1 MKYVLIAIAAVVVG
15 WLAWT
20 QLPGLRTKVSG
31 KVDEYGGWTEEARR
45 EDPVGFLTY
54 AEEKLAKDIEAFR
67 QSRETLAEAKANAEA
82 ERARNEG
89 LLDAA
94 DELAGGFREAYRTAE
109 TAGSWPVEVQGA
121 GYTRAALIEQVESIL
136 GERATYAKV
145 IDIYANVIVSAD
157 EQRKELRDRI
167 QSSEAT
173 LVELRAQKELVRV
186 NKLTAEADELLAQ
199 VDALIDGN
207 RETLV
212 ALDEPRSV
220 AALLAASRDESEPAS
235 ASSALD
241 FLSKE

>member
-1 MKYVLIAIAAVVVG
+1 MKYVLIAIGVVVVG

-20 QLPGLRTKVSG
+20 KLPGLRTKVSG

-45 EDPVGFLTY
+45 DDPVGFLTY

-67 QSRETLAEAKANAEA
+67 QSRETLAAAKANAEA

-94 DELAGGFREAYRTAE
+94 DELAGGFREAYRAAE
-109 TAGSWPVEVQGA
+109 AAGTWPVEVQGA
-121 GYTRAALIEQVESIL
+121 SYARDALIEQVESIL
-136 GERATYAKV
+136 GERASYAKV
-145 IDIYANVIVSAD
+145 VDIYANVIVSAD

-199 VDALIDGN
+199 VEALIDGN

-220 AALLAASRDESEPAS
+220 EALLAASRDESRPTS
-235 ASSALD
+235 ASSALE
-241 FLSKE
+241 FLGKE

>member
-45 EDPVGFLTY
+45 DDPVGFLTY
-54 AEEKLAKDIEAFR
+54 AEEKLGKDIESFR
-67 QSRETLAEAKANAEA
+67 ESRGTLAEAKANAEA
-82 ERARNEG
+82 ERARNTG
-89 LLDAA
+89 LLEAA
-94 DELAGGFREAYRTAE
+94 DELAGGFREAYRAADA
-109 TAGSWPVEVQGA
+109 AGSWPVEVQGA
-121 GYTRAALIEQVESIL
+121 SYSREALIEQVESIL
-136 GERATYAKV
+136 GERASYAKV
-145 IDIYANVIVSAD
+145 IGIYANVIVSAD

-199 VDALIDGN
+199 VNALIDGN

-220 AALLAASRDESEPAS
+220 EALLAASREEGEPAS
-235 ASSALD
+235 SAGALE
-241 FLSKE
+241 FLGQE

>member
-1 MKYVLIAIAAVVVG
+1 MKYVLIAIAVVLLG

-20 QLPGLRTKVSG
+20 KLPGLRTKVSG

-45 EDPVGFLTY
+45 DDPVGFLTY
-54 AEEKLAKDIEAFR
+54 AEEKLASDIEAFR
-67 QSRETLAEAKANAEA
+67 KSREALAATRSNAEA
-82 ERARNEG
+82 EKKKNEG
-89 LLDAA
+89 LLTSA
-94 DELAGGFREAYRTAE
+94 DELAAKFRAAFQASEA
-109 TAGSWPVEVQGA
+109 AGSWPVDVQGA
-121 GYTRAALIEQVESIL
+121 SYDREALIEQVESIL

-145 IDIYANVIVSAD
+145 VGIYGDVITSAE

-186 NKLTAEADELLAQ
+186 DNLTAEADELLAQ

-207 RETLV
+207 RDTLV

-220 AALLAASRDESEPAS
+220 EALLAASREESEPTTS
-235 ASSALD
+235 SSALE
-241 FLSKE
+241 FLEGE